1 MCDAARRENGRRGM
15 QKTAK
20 LEEGQQCQNYR
31 NGSSQEALLSE

>member
-20 LEEGQQCQNYR
+20 LEEGR
-31 NGSSQEALLSE
+31 SAGAIATVAAKRHS

>member
-20 LEEGQQCQNYR
+20 LKKA
-31 NGSSQEALLSE
+31 SSARTIATVAAKRHA